1 MRKEVTHRSTGL
13 NQLGHTV
20 GLPRGGD
27 VHKVHVRGF
36 YWARRPK
43 FEWRG
48 KKYLERMR
56 RIEFLDTHMVGD
68 TAFVGVR
75 VGAGG
80 RGDDRESRR
89 TPATSGSILSEGV
102 EAHDG
107 GTITLG
113 GLLRTAASG
122 MVLGEAATFTFVV
135 SDADKRKGKITP
147 LFCDKNKIYK
157 GHLGP
162 IEEDATS
169 IVLEVDSFR
178 IVRNGKE
185 NCRKIRN
192 GGSRNFAMY

>member
-80 RGDDRESRR
+80 RGDDGASHR
-89 TPATSGSILSEGV
+89 TPATSGSLLSEGV
-102 EAHDG
+102 ETRENGA
-107 GTITLG
+107 IALG

-147 LFCDKNKIYK
+147 LFCGENEICR
-157 GHLGP
+157 GRVGS

-169 IVLEVDSFR
+169 IVLEVESFR
-178 IVRNGKE
+178 IVRNGQE
-185 NCRKIRN
+185 HCRKIRN